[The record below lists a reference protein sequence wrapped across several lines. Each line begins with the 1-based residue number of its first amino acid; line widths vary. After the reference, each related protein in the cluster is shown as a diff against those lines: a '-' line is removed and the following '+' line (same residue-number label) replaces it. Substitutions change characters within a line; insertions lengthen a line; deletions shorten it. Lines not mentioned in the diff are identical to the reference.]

1 MIAGFRQHLHL
12 SSLLPAQDLSGFVD
26 GTRNPHFDGVALE
39 TAPIPED
46 VDPVNMGGSYL
57 YAGLFLHDLDAVRPR
72 SRVVVCAFCVRAREP
87 SVCVECH

>member
-1 MIAGFRQHLHL
+1 M
-12 SSLLPAQDLSGFVD
+12 D

-57 YAGLFLHDLDAVRPR
+57 YAGLFLHDLDAVRL
-72 SRVVVCAFCVRAREP
+72 SVSISLCVLYCEREAQAP
-87 SVCVECH
+87 LSVRECH